1 MIGLASFRASL
12 RHFAR
17 RQVARGALRPR
28 ADDPRGPPSL
38 ADLLSAPEP
47 FVRAALRGIRD
58 GSYRP
63 APARVVTVVAD
74 KPRRIPRFTWL
85 DELILVDLG
94 RTLQA
99 LVEPQLPESV
109 WSFRP
114 GRGQHRALRVL
125 GAHLRARP
133 TTTWWGLKRDVKNYG
148 ESLRHDVVLADLE
161 RFCAPTPELR
171 HLVQV
176 FSAYRFIDDDGAVVT
191 NTVGLPTGSFFQ
203 LVFENLAFVE
213 LDRRL
218 EAIPGAVHL
227 RFGDDILFA
236 TPERAVRD
244 EAALAL
250 HAYATARGLTLKV
263 EKAVDFALVRPHL
276 IPAHRTDGAR
286 AVVPHLGVHVRHDG
300 ATRLAKAKIRRL
312 TTYLLERLGAALEV
326 LPSTSHDGRLQVLI
340 GCVRRLFESDAL
352 RARNPVIALVR
363 LIDDEQQLRELDRWI
378 ALTVV
383 RLAVGG
389 AHKRSLFNQ
398 VSYRRLRALGLPS
411 LVHLRRR
418 GALR

>member
-1 MIGLASFRASL
+1 MNGLSDPRLSL

-17 RQVARGALRPR
+17 RQVARGALRPHE
-28 ADDPRGPPSL
+28 DDPRGPPSL
-38 ADLLSAPEP
+38 AHFLAAPEP
-47 FVRAALRGIRD
+47 FMRAALAGIKD

-63 APARVVTVVAD
+63 TPARIVTVMAD
-74 KPRRIPRFTWL
+74 KPRRIPRFSWL
-85 DELILVDLG
+85 DECVLVHLG

-133 TTTWWGLKRDVKNYG
+133 TTTWWGLKRDVKSYG
-148 ESLRHDVVLADLE
+148 ESLRHDAVVRDLE
-161 RFCAPTPELR
+161 RFCAPSPELR
-171 HLVQV
+171 HLVEV

-191 NTVGLPTGSFFQ
+191 NTIGLPTGSFFQ

-218 EAIPGAVHL
+218 EAIPGVLHL

-236 TPERAVRD
+236 TPDRSIRD
-244 EAALAL
+244 DAARAL
-250 HAYATARGLTLKV
+250 HAYAAARGLTLKV

-276 IPAHRTDGAR
+276 ITSHRADGAR

-300 ATRLAKAKIRRL
+300 ATRLAKAKMRRL
-312 TTYLLERLGAALEV
+312 TTYLLERLRAALEV
-326 LPSTSHDGRLQVLI
+326 LPSTSQDGRLQALI
-340 GCVRRLFESDAL
+340 GCARRLFESDAL

-378 ALTVV
+378 AVTVV

-389 AHKRSLFNQ
+389 AHKRSLFKK
-398 VSYRRLRALGLPS
+398 VSYRRLRTLGLPS
-411 LVHLRRR
+411 LVHLRRCS
-418 GALR
+418 ALR